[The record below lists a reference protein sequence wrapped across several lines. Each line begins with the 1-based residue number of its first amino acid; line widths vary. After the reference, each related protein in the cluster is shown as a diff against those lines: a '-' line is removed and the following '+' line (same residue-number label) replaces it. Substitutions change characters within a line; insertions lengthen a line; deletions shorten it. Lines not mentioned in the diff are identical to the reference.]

1 MSGTI
6 VLEKKERLSSAADL
20 GELSRRFAAADSG
33 MDFSTTRR
41 PRFQS
46 PLWEKFMK
54 NYKRGDNKTKKIKRQ
69 GLNENLKFLKALK
82 KEQQE
87 IKKAFK
93 KIAAST

>member
-1 MSGTI
+1 
-6 VLEKKERLSSAADL
+6 
-20 GELSRRFAAADSG
+20 
-33 MDFSTTRR
+33 
-41 PRFQS
+41 
-46 PLWEKFMK
+46 MK

-82 KEQQE
+82 KERQE